1 LKTDK
6 RYRDDYTM
14 FMKKAL
20 SYGFTEEVSSVQTET
35 GNEENMWYILH
46 HGVYHPML
54 HGIPQ

>member
-1 LKTDK
+1 
-6 RYRDDYTM
+6 M

-20 SYGFTEEVSSVQTET
+20 SYGFTEEVSSVETET

-54 HGIPQ
+54 HGIP

>member
-1 LKTDK
+1 
-6 RYRDDYTM
+6 M

-46 HGVYHPML
+46 NGVYQSML
-54 HGIPQ
+54 HGIP